1 MEAGVA
7 LEGQQYL
14 LLALDEGEG
23 DALPLLGV
31 VIPGELLDGLGH
43 VCNRNTQ
50 FIPHQ
55 AAETALKCALFIP
68 LGPAFICSS
77 LGRKKLFLEERP
89 PVLLG
94 MGFPLSSP
102 EFPSPQV
109 PMESSWLCPIP
120 WPCAG
125 NIPNSSN
132 SCAVGFRCIHMK

>member
-50 FIPHQ
+50 FIPRQ

-68 LGPAFICSS
+68 FNLCACFYLFFSREEKAFPRGEATCAVRNGCSS
-77 LGRKKLFLEERP
+77 LI
-89 PVLLG
+89 
-94 MGFPLSSP
+94 S
-102 EFPSPQV
+102 
-109 PMESSWLCPIP
+109 
-120 WPCAG
+120 
-125 NIPNSSN
+125 
-132 SCAVGFRCIHMK
+132 